1 LQNQHRK
8 GKEAGLNGITEL
20 AVLKEKPQSGT
31 QDELWALRKY
41 CSGLQKQNLSLTKES
56 DALRTGRNEL
66 KVDIDRALKRM

>member
-1 LQNQHRK
+1 MQNHHRK

-56 DALRTGRNEL
+56 DALRRNEL